1 MEHDDEE
8 RWNIG
13 NLAFYEVKS
22 LVQFLKGAGAQLE
35 SLATQFDFGPLAKIA
50 GSINR
55 TTGQLLKGLALIE
68 ECCEFD
74 YSARIRKDVARERFP
89 DQPEMLQQL
98 SQLAQVM
105 TTGPGVFKV
114 TVRDTDEKLADLEAL
129 AQINKIKAGKTWG
142 LHAKRGWL
150 VDRIV
155 GFTGDPPECVC
166 NLGRKLE
173 DEELVVLN
181 KHLVKG
187 VYFEETPPAVWCQPG
202 RLLLP
207 QMAGMEKPLMIQV
220 DVVFVHGPDASYYL
234 PRGKRLP
241 RKGKGR
247 LRALPGGNG

>member
-1 MEHDDEE
+1 MEHDDEK

-13 NLAFYEVKS
+13 NVTFYEVKS

-35 SLATQFDFGPLAKIA
+35 SLATQFDFGPLADIA

-55 TTGQLLKGLALIE
+55 TLEQLLRGLALIE
-68 ECCEFD
+68 ECCEFE
-74 YSARIRKDVARERFP
+74 SRTPIREQVAQERFP
-89 DQPEMLQQL
+89 SQPEMLQQL

-142 LHAKRGWL
+142 LHARRGWL

-155 GFTGDPPECVC
+155 GLTGDPPKCAC

-173 DEELVVLN
+173 DEELIVFN

-187 VYFEETPPAVWCQPG
+187 VYFDETPPAVWGQPG

-207 QMAGMEKPLMIQV
+207 QMAGMEKPLLIQV
-220 DVVFVHGPDASYYL
+220 DKVFPHGPDASYYL
-234 PRGKRLP
+234 TRKKRLP

-247 LRALPGGNG
+247 LVALPGGNS